1 MSDVGEHA
9 AIISVGTV
17 GALGFVVLGCTGHPT
32 EGAALLMFVGGLLT
46 YIVGRQKAGPSA

>member
-17 GALGFVVLGCTGHPT
+17 GALGFVVLTCFGHPS
-32 EGAALLMFVGGLLT
+32 EGAALLTFIGGLLI
-46 YIVGRQKAGPSA
+46 YIVGRQKGVT